1 LAINYPTAPFTSGVD
16 TKEKYIMKVMILSSF
31 AAANFY
37 FREDMIK
44 AIVDKGHEVVVGAPE
59 PAEDWKDRF
68 LEIGAK
74 YVSVSHLEKNGI
86 NPFKDTL
93 AFFSLLDLIRKERP
107 DKIFAYH
114 AKTIVYGTVAASI
127 LGVKDIYIF
136 FGGLGSVINGNG
148 NGLISKI
155 LRLQYKAAIKRSRKV
170 FLQNEDDIKKLLS
183 LKLVKEEQIVRIN
196 GSGVNLE
203 KFQKKPLPE
212 DFTFLFVGRIIR
224 DKGVLEYINAAK
236 EVKTIY
242 PNIRVQIIGY
252 FDTNPSAITLDDLKP
267 YIEDGTIEY
276 LGYHEDVRPF
286 LEKCTVFV
294 LPSYHEGT
302 PKSVLE
308 AMAIGRPIIT
318 TDTVGCRETVIN
330 GLNGFLVPV
339 KDSNALADRMIW
351 MIENPEQLSEMAK
364 ESRKLCEQKFDVRK
378 VNEVILSTM
387 GLYT

>member
-1 LAINYPTAPFTSGVD
+1 
-16 TKEKYIMKVMILSSF
+16 MKVMILSSF

-44 AIVDKGHEVVVGAPE
+44 AIVDKGHEVVVAAPE
-59 PAEDWKDRF
+59 PVEDWKDRF
-68 LEIGAK
+68 FEIGVK
-74 YVSVSHLEKNGI
+74 YVSISHLEKNGV

-93 AFFSLLDLIRKERP
+93 AFFSLLDSIRKEKP

-351 MIENPEQLSEMAK
+351 MIENPEQLREMAK
-364 ESRKLCEQKFDVRK
+364 ESRKLCEEKFDVRK

>member
-1 LAINYPTAPFTSGVD
+1 MAINYPTAPFTSGVD

-44 AIVDKGHEVVVGAPE
+44 AIVDKGHEVVVAAPE
-59 PAEDWKDRF
+59 PVEDWKDRF
-68 LEIGAK
+68 FEIGVK
-74 YVSVSHLEKNGI
+74 YVSISHLEKNGV

-93 AFFSLLDLIRKERP
+93 AFFSLLDSIRKEKP

-136 FGGLGSVINGNG
+136 FGGLGSVINGNE

-224 DKGVLEYINAAK
+224 DKGVLEYISAAK

-351 MIENPEQLSEMAK
+351 MIENPEQLKEMAK
-364 ESRKLCEQKFDVRK
+364 ESRKLCEEKFDVRK

>member
-1 LAINYPTAPFTSGVD
+1 MAINYPTAPFTSGVD

-44 AIVDKGHEVVVGAPE
+44 AIVDKGHEVVVAAPE
-59 PAEDWKDRF
+59 PVEDWKDRF
-68 LEIGAK
+68 FEIGVK
-74 YVSVSHLEKNGI
+74 YVSISHLEKNGV

-93 AFFSLLDLIRKERP
+93 AFFSLLDSIRKEKP

-136 FGGLGSVINGNG
+136 FGGLGSVINGNE

-351 MIENPEQLSEMAK
+351 MIENPEQLKEMAK
-364 ESRKLCEQKFDVRK
+364 ESRKLCEEKFDVRK